1 MRTRS
6 NGKESGPFVRACKK
20 AQIVGKRTFGSN
32 NDLKSVRR
40 RAVLG
45 SAKGLQRP
53 ASLAVLLSSMTTA
66 YESPNTR
73 RKSRLQEASLLEG
86 PMLLLQSIRGFKTN
100 RSLLWLGCVP
110 LALFGL
116 GLFNLSAHAA
126 EMPELNAAFLANNLW
141 LLVATILVIFM
152 NAGFA
157 MVEAGMCRQKNA
169 VNILAKNLFV
179 FALAVTAYWFVGYSL
194 MYGNAIAAGWLY
206 FNGLFFDPAVT
217 PELISEAG
225 LVPSVDFLFQAAFAG
240 TAATIVSGLVAE
252 RVKFGEF
259 VVFSLILTAF
269 IYPIAGSWEWNG
281 GWLNSVGDKEFIDF
295 AGSSIVHSV
304 GAWAGLIGAMLL
316 GPRIG
321 KFIDGK
327 PQAIPGHNMA
337 IATLGALILWIGWY
351 GFNPG
356 SQLAMDQWVP
366 YVAVTTTLAA
376 AGGAIGATVI
386 STLTSGKPDLTMIIN
401 GILAG
406 LVSITAGCGN
416 LTFVGSWVAGL
427 IGGII
432 VVFAV
437 SALDA
442 SGIDDPVGAFSVHG
456 VCGVWGTLVVGLWGF
471 DIQGDGSPLG
481 LLVGGGI
488 SQLGIQALGCA
499 AYAIWTIVTC
509 WIAWSVIGGLFGGI
523 RVTEKEEVEGLDIG
537 EHGMEAYPDF
547 VSSGR

>member
-1 MRTRS
+1 
-6 NGKESGPFVRACKK
+6 
-20 AQIVGKRTFGSN
+20 
-32 NDLKSVRR
+32 
-40 RAVLG
+40 
-45 SAKGLQRP
+45 
-53 ASLAVLLSSMTTA
+53 
-66 YESPNTR
+66 
-73 RKSRLQEASLLEG
+73 
-86 PMLLLQSIRGFKTN
+86 MLLLQSIRGFKSN
-100 RSLLWLGCVP
+100 RSMLWLGCVP

-116 GLFNLSAHAA
+116 GIFNLSARAA
-126 EMPELNAAFLANNLW
+126 EMPALSAQFLANNLW

-179 FALAVTAYWFVGYSL
+179 FALAVTAYWFCGYSL
-194 MYGNAIAAGWLY
+194 MYGDPVAAGWLY
-206 FNGLFFDPAVT
+206 FNSLFFDPTVT
-217 PELISEAG
+217 PEIISSDG
-225 LVPSVDFLFQAAFAG
+225 LVPTVDFLFQAAFAG

-259 VVFSLILTAF
+259 VIFALVLTAV
-269 IYPIAGSWEWNG
+269 IYPISGSWQWNG
-281 GWLNSVGDKEFIDF
+281 GWLSEMGFIDF

-304 GAWAGLIGAMLL
+304 GAWAGLVGAMLL

-321 KFIDGK
+321 KYVNGK
-327 PQAIPGHNMA
+327 TQAMPGHNMA

-356 SQLAMDQWVP
+356 SELQMDQYVA

-376 AGGAIGATVI
+376 AGGAIGATVT

-416 LTFVGSWVAGL
+416 MTMVGSWIAGL

-432 VVFAV
+432 VVFSVA
-437 SALDA
+437 ALDA
-442 SGIDDPVGAFSVHG
+442 AGIDDPVGAFSVHG
-456 VCGVWGTLVVGLWGF
+456 VCGVWGTVVVGLWG
-471 DIQGDGSPLG
+471 IKGMSPEDFSVGIG
-481 LLVGGGI
+481 LFNGGGF
-488 SQLGIQALGCA
+488 SQLGIQALGA
-499 AYAIWTIVTC
+499 GAYAIWALVTC
-509 WIAWSVIGGLFGGI
+509 WIAWSVIGTLFGGI
-523 RVTEKEEVEGLDIG
+523 RVTEEEEINGLDIG

-547 VSSGR
+547 ASAGN

>member
-1 MRTRS
+1 
-6 NGKESGPFVRACKK
+6 
-20 AQIVGKRTFGSN
+20 
-32 NDLKSVRR
+32 
-40 RAVLG
+40 
-45 SAKGLQRP
+45 
-53 ASLAVLLSSMTTA
+53 MTTA
-66 YESPNTR
+66 LHSPPKR
-73 RKSRLQEASLLEG
+73 RTARLQEASLLEG
-86 PMLLLQSIRGFKTN
+86 PMLLLRSIRGFSSH
-100 RSLLWLGCVP
+100 RSLMWLACVP
-110 LALFGL
+110 IALFGL

-194 MYGNAIAAGWLY
+194 MYGDAIAQGWLY

-217 PELISEAG
+217 PELIGEAG
-225 LVPSVDFLFQAAFAG
+225 LVPTVDFLFQAAFAG

-259 VVFSLILTAF
+259 VVFSLVLTAF
-269 IYPIAGSWEWNG
+269 IYPIAGSWQWNG
-281 GWLNSVGDKEFIDF
+281 GWLSELGFVDF

-304 GAWAGLIGAMLL
+304 GAWAGLVGAMLL

-321 KFIDGK
+321 KFVNGK
-327 PQAIPGHNMA
+327 AQAMPGHNMA
-337 IATLGALILWIGWY
+337 IATLGALVLWIGWY

-376 AGGAIGATVI
+376 AGGAIGATVV
-386 STLTSGKPDLTMIIN
+386 STMTSGKPDLTMIIN

-406 LVSITAGCGN
+406 LVSVTAGCGN
-416 LTFVGSWVAGL
+416 LTLAGAWLAGL
-427 IGGII
+427 VGGVI
-432 VVFAV
+432 VVFSV
-437 SALDA
+437 SALD
-442 SGIDDPVGAFSVHG
+442 SLGIDDPVGAFSVHG
-456 VCGVWGTLVVGLWGF
+456 VCGIWGTLVVGLWGF
-471 DIQGDGSPLG
+471 DIQGDGSALG
-481 LLVGGGI
+481 LFVGGGLN
-488 SQLGIQALGCA
+488 QLWVQFVGCA
-499 AYAIWTIVTC
+499 AYAIWTVVTC
-509 WIAWSVIGGLFGGI
+509 WIAWQIIGSFFGGI
-523 RVTEKEEVEGLDIG
+523 RVSENEEIAGLDIG

-547 VSSGR
+547 ASAGN